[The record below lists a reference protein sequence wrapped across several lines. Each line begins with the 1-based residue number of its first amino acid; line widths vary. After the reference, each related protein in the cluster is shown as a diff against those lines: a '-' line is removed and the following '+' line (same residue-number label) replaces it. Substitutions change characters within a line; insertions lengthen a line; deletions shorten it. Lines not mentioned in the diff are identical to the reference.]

1 MAATCRTTHCAM
13 AAYRRLYWVLAC
25 GLGLGLSSVAAPCL
39 AFCRTTTCDVTH
51 EPCVRDAQG
60 CALEGRVLT
69 WPSGCIPVRVEGGS
83 PLRGISIGDVTQAAS
98 KALATWTQAECGG
111 GGVPALAFDVAP
123 EASPQSVGSSAVRFR
138 DRDWPHHDLHTN
150 VALTTLTIDKSTGHI
165 MDADVELNSFSQ
177 PFFSDGS
184 LTKYDLELVLLH
196 EMGHVLGLSHSRA
209 AASKMSAEYAEPRL
223 GLRWLA
229 GDDEQA
235 VCAAYP
241 PTRAAVCSASLGGFA
256 LCETL
261 EECRWVAL
269 VLLSLCWAVF
279 GVFWRYRY
287 RVYAS
292 RRKAFLR
299 AAA

>member
-1 MAATCRTTHCAM
+1 MAGTCPTVTVSGRM
-13 AAYRRLYWVLAC
+13 RWMFAC
-25 GLGLGLSSVAAPCL
+25 GVGLALSSGAARCL
-39 AFCRTTTCDVTH
+39 AFCQTTTCDVAH

-60 CALEGRVLT
+60 CAVDGHVLT

-83 PLRGISIGDVTQAAS
+83 PLRRISVGDVTQAAS
-98 KALATWTQAECGG
+98 KALATWTQAECGSG
-111 GGVPALAFDVAP
+111 GGPALAFDVAP
-123 EASPQSVGSSAVRFR
+123 QDSALSAGASAVRFR

-150 VALTTLTIDKSTGHI
+150 VALTTLTIDKTTGHI

-229 GDDEQA
+229 SDDEHG

-241 PTRAAVCSASLGGFA
+241 PTRSAVCSASVGGFA

-269 VLLSLCWAVF
+269 VMLSLCWAVF

-287 RVYAS
+287 RVYVS
-292 RRKAFLR
+292 RRKGYSRVAV
-299 AAA
+299 